1 MSGRDALLDKINKKQ
16 EIEAELKDQ
25 MEILRIVRTTYELDG
40 YKY

>member
-25 MEILRIVRTTYELDG
+25 MEILRIVRTTIELD
-40 YKY
+40 

>member
-25 MEILRIVRTTYELDG
+25 MEILRIVRTIIELYGD
-40 YKY
+40 KY